1 MEVASIIG
9 IVFIFLDLFRTTS
22 IIHTRQIIGLLG
34 VFYYDF
40 GVIITIL

>member
-34 VFYYDF
+34 VFYYELDV
-40 GVIITIL
+40 VIATL